1 MSQRDLVFKIDSIKN
16 TGEVIAQTLR
26 EMIYEGKFKP
36 AQQLKQDQIADM
48 FGVSRVPVRD
58 ALNMLINMRVAVNV
72 PRRGVIV
79 HPLSQKLIQELFD
92 VRGILEGAAI
102 KIVICNLNQDLLTIL
117 ARIIAE
123 QKKTLKNTDI
133 KKAEELDEEFH
144 KTIYQVIN
152 NQTLEELIYA
162 NWMRVKQARC
172 SSSMAVAEYGRNWIK
187 NSIKRHEDLLA
198 ALKSKDELQAS
209 QIVVDNIESS
219 FNEVITCLEEM
230 GWLNQNGAG

>member
-1 MSQRDLVFKIDSIKN
+1 MSQRDLVVKIDAIKN

-26 EMIYEGKFKP
+26 EMIFEGKFKP
-36 AQQLKQDQIADM
+36 GQQLKQDQIAEM

-58 ALNMLINMRVAVNV
+58 ALNLLINMRMAVNV

-79 HPLSQKLIQELFD
+79 HPLSKKLIQELFG

-102 KIVICNLNQDLLTIL
+102 KIVICNLNQDLLTAL
-117 ARIIAE
+117 TRIVVE
-123 QKKTLKNTDI
+123 QKKTLKNTDV

-144 KTIYQVIN
+144 KIIYQVIN

-172 SSSMAVAEYGRNWIK
+172 SSSMTVFEYGRNWIK

-219 FNEVITCLEEM
+219 FNEVITCLEDM
-230 GWLNQNGAG
+230 GWLDQNGAG

>member
-1 MSQRDLVFKIDSIKN
+1 MSQRDLVVKIDAIKN

-26 EMIYEGKFKP
+26 EMIFEGKFKP
-36 AQQLKQDQIADM
+36 CQQLKQDQIAEM

-58 ALNMLINMRVAVNV
+58 ALNMLINMRMAVNV

-102 KIVICNLNQDLLTIL
+102 KIVICNLNQGLLTAL
-117 ARIIAE
+117 AQIIVE
-123 QKKTLKNTDI
+123 QKKALKHADT
-133 KKAEELDEEFH
+133 KKAVELDEEFH

-172 SSSMAVAEYGRNWIK
+172 SSSMAVVEYGRNWIK

>member
-1 MSQRDLVFKIDSIKN
+1 MSQLDLVVKIDAIKN

-26 EMIYEGKFKP
+26 EMIFEGKFKP
-36 AQQLKQDQIADM
+36 GQQLKQDQIAEM

-58 ALNMLINMRVAVNV
+58 ALNMLINMRVAVNL

-79 HPLSQKLIQELFD
+79 HPLSKKLIRELFD
-92 VRGILEGAAI
+92 VRRILEGAAI
-102 KIVICNLNQDLLTIL
+102 KIVICNLRQDLLSALSHIV
-117 ARIIAE
+117 AE
-123 QKKTLKNTDI
+123 QKKASKSADI
-133 KKAEELDEEFH
+133 GKAEELDEEFH
-144 KTIYQVIN
+144 KTIYQGIN

-172 SSSMAVAEYGRNWIK
+172 SSSMAVVEYGRNWIK

-230 GWLNQNGAG
+230 GWLDQNGAG